1 MAQVV
6 AGAIP
11 VTHPAFL
18 AQLVEHLSCK
28 QRVTGSIPVGGSS
41 LERIILVGFV
51 LVFISGS
58 VTSPRKSGPSWWV
71 QARYLHVFIF
81 GLVAFW

>member
-28 QRVTGSIPVGGSS
+28 QRVTGSSPVGGSS

-51 LVFISGS
+51 LVSIVKALRLQGRATLCGGCRLGTCTFS
-58 VTSPRKSGPSWWV
+58 
-71 QARYLHVFIF
+71 L
-81 GLVAFW
+81 LVW

>member
-28 QRVTGSIPVGGSS
+28 QEVTGSSPVGGSS
-41 LERIILVGFV
+41 LEQIILVVFV
-51 LVFISGS
+51 LVSIVKVLRLKGRATRSGGCWLD
-58 VTSPRKSGPSWWV
+58 TSTLSRLAW
-71 QARYLHVFIF
+71 
-81 GLVAFW
+81 

>member
-28 QRVTGSIPVGGSS
+28 QRVTGSSPVGGSS
-41 LERIILVGFV
+41 LEQSNTSWFCSSVYKWKRYVSKEERPVVVGA
-51 LVFISGS
+51 GS
-58 VTSPRKSGPSWWV
+58 VP
-71 QARYLHVFIF
+71 ARFHV
-81 GLVAFW
+81 